1 MPLLQVGVM
10 VAMII
15 LASAIHKYV
24 DRRTKGAVPGDAERR
39 LMARMDELERR
50 LTDIQDI
57 MITIDEKL
65 SRDRPGH

>member
-24 DRRTKGAVPGDAERR
+24 DRRTKGAVPGDAELR
-39 LMARMDELERR
+39 LMARPGQGTRLVLTVPMWSLPDMVRDE
-50 LTDIQDI
+50 
-57 MITIDEKL
+57 
-65 SRDRPGH
+65 